1 MLCITLSWRIPE
13 IQKSKKSFPVEKLT
27 YLSIKDY
34 QDFQATN
41 FKIPYSEMQ
50 IVTQISQSI
59 MYDRTMALK
68 QWIIYSLA
76 EFLGSNS
83 PSCHKT
89 DPPPQLCSLSG

>member
-1 MLCITLSWRIPE
+1 M
-13 IQKSKKSFPVEKLT
+13 EKLT

-41 FKIPYSEMQ
+41 FKIPFSEMQ

-83 PSCHKT
+83 PSCHKA